1 MGPNHG
7 LGICFNAT
15 SIMLFILG
23 EKIFIDVAG
32 KNFFYNSIAQS
43 LKYIEQNIKTDIRVE
58 NRTANRLAK
67 DFLLVH
73 MGKDLKGLR
82 VPKHLE
88 CY

>member
-32 KNFFYNSIAQS
+32 KNFIYNSIAQPQVYRTEY
-43 LKYIEQNIKTDIRVE
+43 K
-58 NRTANRLAK
+58 NRY
-67 DFLLVH
+67 
-73 MGKDLKGLR
+73 KGR
-82 VPKHLE
+82 E
-88 CY
+88 